1 MQESTEDRQ
10 KSECISGQEQFVM
23 EALKMMFDV
32 RMLSEKITNLD
43 NKVEANDKKHAA
55 AITELRTF
63 FVDQNLVVVDSVGE
77 LKKSIDAVIAHVN
90 PMVDREEKKRGG
102 QLSGSRQGL
111 SKLTEE
117 DVREIRARYSFGKIG
132 YIKLGK
138 EFGVSHSNIVSIV
151 NRETWKHVV

>member
-55 AITELRTF
+55 SITELRKF
-63 FVDQNLVVVDSVGE
+63 FIDQNLVVVDSVGD

-90 PMVDREEKKRGG
+90 PMVDREEKVK
-102 QLSGSRQGL
+102 
-111 SKLTEE
+111 KLILKWSLPT
-117 DVREIRARYSFGKIG
+117 IG
-132 YIKLGK
+132 VLLAVIIWGDKASVLLDILK
-138 EFGVSHSNIVSIV
+138 VAL
-151 NRETWKHVV
+151 

>member
-63 FVDQNLVVVDSVGE
+63 FIDQNLVVVDSVGE

-90 PMVDREEKKRGG
+90 PMVDREEKFKK
-102 QLSGSRQGL
+102 LILKWSIPTIGL
-111 SKLTEE
+111 LLAIIIWGDK
-117 DVREIRARYSFGKIG
+117 A
-132 YIKLGK
+132 
-138 EFGVSHSNIVSIV
+138 SILLDIL
-151 NRETWKHVV
+151 KAAL

>member
-63 FVDQNLVVVDSVGE
+63 FVDQNLVVVDSVGD
-77 LKKSIDAVIAHVN
+77 LKKSIDAVISHVN
-90 PMVDREEKKRGG
+90 PMVDREEKVK
-102 QLSGSRQGL
+102 
-111 SKLTEE
+111 KL
-117 DVREIRARYSFGKIG
+117 ILKWSLPIIG
-132 YIKLGK
+132 VLLAVIIWGDKA
-138 EFGVSHSNIVSIV
+138 SILLDIL
-151 NRETWKHVV
+151 KAAL